1 VRAGKLSGVAVVSVI
16 NYKGGVGK
24 TTVTANLGAALA
36 MRGQRVLLVD
46 LDPQASLTFSLFTPA
61 EWETGLSAERTIM
74 RWYASVG
81 SGAVPGLAD
90 LVVTPPVVNEHLT
103 GYGGRLD
110 LLASHL
116 GLIDADAELGA
127 VLAGVHAGD
136 SAAYLRIHRRLAA
149 GLAELPGY
157 DTVLI
162 DCPPNFGTV
171 TRTAIVASEWILVPA
186 RPDHLST
193 LGLDYLRGSL
203 TRLVETYNRHAG
215 SDEINPAI
223 LGVVFTMVQR
233 NRDEVTRHLRPSVE
247 RVGHIEMRAFD
258 TMIRENK
265 RVFSSSAEECLPAVL
280 DPAKS
285 ADIQYELDQLAS
297 EFLAKQR

>member
-1 VRAGKLSGVAVVSVI
+1 MAVVSVI

-36 MRGQRVLLVD
+36 MRGQRVLLID

-61 EWETGLSAERTIM
+61 EWEEQLAADKTIM
-74 RWYASVG
+74 QWYRAAG
-81 SGAVPGLAD
+81 SGGSSRLAD
-90 LVVTPPVVNEHLT
+90 LVVAPPLVNKHLAA
-103 GYGGRLD
+103 YGGQLD

-116 GLIDADAELGA
+116 GLIDADTALGA
-127 VLAGVHAGD
+127 VLAGVHGGD
-136 SAAYLRIHRRLAA
+136 SAGFLRVHRRLAA
-149 GLAELPGY
+149 GLAQLDGY

-171 TRTAIVASEWILVPA
+171 TKTAVVASEWVLIPA
-186 RPDHLST
+186 RPDYLST
-193 LGLDYLRGSL
+193 LGIEYLRGSL
-203 TRLVETYNRHAG
+203 TGLTMTYNEHAG
-215 SDEINPAI
+215 SAEINPTV

-233 NRDEVTRHLRPSVE
+233 TNEQVTRALLPNVE
-247 RVGHIEMRAFD
+247 RMTHIEVPVFA

-265 RVFSSSAEECLPAVL
+265 RVFSTSAQECLPAVL

-297 EFLAKQR
+297 EFLARQR

>member
-1 VRAGKLSGVAVVSVI
+1 MAVVSVI

-36 MRGQRVLLVD
+36 MRGQRVLLID
-46 LDPQASLTFSLFTPA
+46 LDPQASLTFSLYPPA
-61 EWETGLSAERTIM
+61 DWESELAAGTTIM
-74 RWYASVG
+74 RWYQSA
-81 SGAVPGLAD
+81 GAGAAIGLAD
-90 LVVTPPVVNEHLT
+90 LVVTPPVVNKHLDA
-103 GYGGRLD
+103 YGGRVD

-116 GLIDADAELGA
+116 GLIDADTELGA
-127 VLAGVHAGD
+127 VLAGIHGGD
-136 SAAYLRIHRRLAA
+136 SSAYLRVHRRLAT
-149 GLAELPGY
+149 GLAELTGY

-162 DCPPNFGTV
+162 DCPPNFGTI
-171 TRTAIVASEWILVPA
+171 TKTAIVASEWILVPA

-203 TRLVETYNRHAG
+203 TKLVRAYNGHAG
-215 SDEINPAI
+215 YEEINPAI

-233 NRDEVTRHLRPSVE
+233 TNEEVTRFLKPNVD

-258 TMIRENK
+258 TMIRDNK
-265 RVFSSSAEECLPAVL
+265 RVFSTSAEECLPAVL

-285 ADIQYELDQLAS
+285 PDIQYELDQLAS